1 MTYVV
6 VQFQKRKKKNQKYA
20 DNSHKILVLKRPEDK
35 KQKENETPE
44 LLHRA
49 RIICFSWVDVDDE
62 LMMVNVATLRQ
73 YRIQHY
79 LFEEH
84 LVIFNFS
91 KPSGCLQ

>member
-20 DNSHKILVLKRPEDK
+20 DSHKILVFNRPEDK

-49 RIICFSWVDVDDE
+49 RIICFSRVDVDDQ
-62 LMMVNVATLRQ
+62 LMIVNVETLQ
-73 YRIQHY
+73 QACLQHFF
-79 LFEEH
+79 FEER
-84 LVIFNFS
+84 LVILNIS